1 MGAMDGKTVLVV
13 SGNLFFLPRIQNA
26 AGPHGLTVR
35 QAATGDAFWD
45 SLGQD
50 DVTLVLVDLEADRDI
65 WSPIV
70 EELVSREDRPRIVAY
85 GPHSDVEGLE
95 TARSLG
101 CDAVVTK
108 GQFSRD
114 LHLIVAG
121 GEAAPPVEDG

>member
-1 MGAMDGKTVLVV
+1 MEGKTVIVV

-35 QAATGDAFWD
+35 QAATGDVFWD
-45 SLGQD
+45 SLAQGG
-50 DVTLVLVDLEADRDI
+50 VALVLVDLEAARDT
-65 WSPIV
+65 WTPIV
-70 EELVSREDRPRIVAY
+70 EELISREDRPRIVVY
-85 GPHSDVEGLE
+85 GPHSDVEGLD

-121 GEAAPPVEDG
+121 GEATPPVQDG